1 MRWPIFLALAL
12 AAVPPST
19 LPLRLLGVVVDKESP
34 ARSACLI
41 HCTYPEEK
49 SARFQAGDRACDI
62 AQINEVRTDAVL
74 TTNLLTGRA
83 EILRFADDGPSAA
96 ARPEPAPPVVT
107 VSGDNVTVAASPDSV
122 NHYLGNLSELLGSAL
137 ATPRLL
143 ARPDGTRAMDGY
155 EITQVRKGGLA
166 DQVGLRDGDIVL
178 DVNGR
183 RLDSL
188 ATAISLLGQVS
199 NAREVKISVMR
210 KERKLTFV
218 LLTRGDRR

>member
-1 MRWPIFLALAL
+1 MRWLIFLALAL
-12 AAVPPST
+12 VAVPPST

-41 HCTYPEEK
+41 RCTYPEER

-62 AQINEVRTDAVL
+62 ARINEVRTDAVVI
-74 TTNLLTGRA
+74 TNLLTGRA
-83 EILRFADDGPSAA
+83 EILTFDEMPSAPA
-96 ARPEPAPPVVT
+96 AQESAPPVVT
-107 VSGDNVTVAASPDSV
+107 VSGDNITVAASPDSV
-122 NHYLGNLSELLGSAL
+122 NRYLGNLSDLRGSAL

-143 ARPDGTRAMDGY
+143 VRPDGTQSMDGY
-155 EITQVRKGGLA
+155 EISQVRKGGLA
-166 DQVGLRDGDIVL
+166 DQVGLQDGDVVL
-178 DVNGR
+178 DVNGQ

-188 ATAISLLGQVS
+188 ATAITLLGQVAK
-199 NAREVKISVMR
+199 AREVKISVMR